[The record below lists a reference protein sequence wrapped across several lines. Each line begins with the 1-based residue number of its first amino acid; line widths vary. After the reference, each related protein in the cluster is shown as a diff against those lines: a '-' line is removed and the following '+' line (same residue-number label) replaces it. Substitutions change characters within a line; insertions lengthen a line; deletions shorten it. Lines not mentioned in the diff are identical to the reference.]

1 MAETRPSLC
10 TFLLIL
16 FTINVLSSLSVP
28 AMAAGRGIPNEAA
41 DINGASKNVDEKL
54 HPEFLHGYDGTVLI
68 PGFGRVVIP
77 PKGKI
82 VDPFNYNP
90 ITGKSGGGTGAINPF
105 DGIIGGGSGYV
116 PGGDDTLLPNP
127 GVEVPNPPVAA
138 GGGDDAGSLTPPAR
152 R

>member
-1 MAETRPSLC
+1 MAETRSSLC

-16 FTINVLSSLSVP
+16 FTIVLSSFSVP
-28 AMAAGRGIPNEAA
+28 AMAAGRGIPNEA
-41 DINGASKNVDEKL
+41 SKNVDKKL

-77 PKGKI
+77 PKGQI

-138 GGGDDAGSLTPPAR
+138 GGGEDAGSLTPPAR

>member
-1 MAETRPSLC
+1 MAESRRFLC

-16 FTINVLSSLSVP
+16 FTIVLSSLSVP

-41 DINGASKNVDEKL
+41 DINGASKYVDKKL

-77 PKGKI
+77 PKGQI

-105 DGIIGGGSGYV
+105 DGIVGGGSGYV

-127 GVEVPNPPVAA
+127 GVEVLNPPVAA